1 MSASSE
7 DDEVVVIEEDEEV
20 PVSEFARGATW
31 NLAGLMQGL
40 RWVGYRAMRPRFSYD
55 RFMMQREGKTH
66 HPHFRDLDQA
76 ETLEEQDRID
86 KVFCLETS
94 ENVTFT
100 ADIPGSTRVIYAE
113 NFVRLGPKGW
123 FEDNV
128 VDAYSYLL
136 LSESVLRPAENRV
149 RILNTFFFTR
159 NPGDTL
165 EVFKRRVIRMT
176 SGRPDAKTLTERE
189 RMLHF
194 LQYSYAFAFN
204 INDNH
209 WIAVIAD
216 NDTHTFTVFD
226 SLQGNVEAI
235 ETKIRDK
242 VEPAFNHICAQ
253 VQTPVDAPASPWTIV
268 FAETPQQ
275 ENYYDCGV
283 FACAKLASL
292 VAGSREPFTQKDVIA
307 FRRHM
312 ALEILRRS
320 TTNAEPAKTEVKLR
334 TEVSDGVIVIDS
346 D

>member
-1 MSASSE
+1 MSVTSE
-7 DDEVVVIEEDEEV
+7 DDEVVIIAKDEEV

-31 NLAGLMQGL
+31 NLASLTQGL

-55 RFMMQREGKTH
+55 RFSNTH
-66 HPHFRDLDQA
+66 DAHSRNLNQD

-86 KVFCLETS
+86 KVFRLVTS

-123 FEDNV
+123 LEDNV
-128 VDAYSYLL
+128 VDAYCYLL

-149 RILNTFFFTR
+149 RILNAFFFTR
-159 NPGDTL
+159 NPGDTVD
-165 EVFKRRVIRMT
+165 VFQKRVIRMT
-176 SGRPDAKTLTERE
+176 SGRPEE
-189 RMLHF
+189 RMLQF
-194 LQYSYAFAFN
+194 LQYTYAFPYN

-209 WIAVIAD
+209 WIAVIAN
-216 NDTHTFTVFD
+216 NDMHTFTVFD
-226 SLQGNVEAI
+226 SLQGNCEAI
-235 ETKIRDK
+235 ETKIREK
-242 VEPAFNHICAQ
+242 VEPAFNYIRAQ
-253 VQTPVDAPASPWTIV
+253 VDAPASKWTIV
-268 FAETPQQ
+268 FADTPQQ

-292 VAGSREPFTQKDVIA
+292 VAGSREPFTQTDVVA

-312 ALEILRRS
+312 ALEILRHS
-320 TTNAEPAKTEVKLR
+320 TTNAEPAPTEVKLR
-334 TEVSDGVIVIDS
+334 TEGPDGVIVIDS